1 MARYTCIPQLL
12 ELAKTLE
19 LHSLV
24 HSADKSKWNCIDI
37 LQNATYSPRELFL
50 DNCFHS
56 HTNSEKRLLTC
67 DLSLAKIVLL
77 VCNNRT

>member
-1 MARYTCIPQLL
+1 MARYIPQLL

-19 LHSLV
+19 LHVLTY
-24 HSADKSKWNCIDI
+24 I
-37 LQNATYSPRELFL
+37 QNATYSPRELFL

-77 VCNNRT
+77 VCDNRR